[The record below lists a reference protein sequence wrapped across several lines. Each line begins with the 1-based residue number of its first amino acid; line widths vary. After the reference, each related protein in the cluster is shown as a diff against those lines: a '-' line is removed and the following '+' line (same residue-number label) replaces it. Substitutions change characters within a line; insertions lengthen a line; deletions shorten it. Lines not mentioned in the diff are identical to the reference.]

1 MDSAF
6 AEAEHPPFIMRLS
19 GRAKLFGAVLA
30 WMLAVG
36 VVAAAEDAAEPLG
49 KIAARASR
57 GGHTKLAELV
67 TTWDVHE
74 FVDRLPV
81 LRIEPSDGNGSWSAA
96 PEWVEGAEAA
106 AIWRSFV
113 EARKARAASWLDR
126 AVEVAGGGRDG
137 AVTMLFRALREDP
150 DCPQARAAIGW
161 VRRDGRWVWPEAAR
175 RIDRGEVFSPGFGW
189 LPKSRLPRYVA
200 GERYADGRWVDAT
213 EAAKPRPID
222 RGWKVASDHWEIA
235 STAAVERAAALAATL
250 EESRIAWL
258 QAFGGFAIEPR
269 QGVDRIAGRSRA
281 EPRKPLAASL
291 VRDRAEYAKLLTPL
305 EPAAGRTL
313 GLYWNPTRTAWFF
326 DTDDDGRAV
335 GPATSTVLHE
345 STHQLFAESR
355 ETIPAPGERCGF
367 WAIEAVA
374 CFMESLE
381 PAAFGWT
388 LGGPEAGRGPIARE
402 RLVEDGFHVPLRELV
417 AMGRRRF
424 QADDRLPMIY
434 SEISGL
440 ADFFLCGER
449 GRHRAAFV
457 EYLRRIYAG
466 TDEPDTLSSLCGRS
480 FEDLDDDYRRFMASR
495 TPPASR

>member
-1 MDSAF
+1 MQW
-6 AEAEHPPFIMRLS
+6 S
-19 GRAKLFGAVLA
+19 GRTVLFGACLGWSLA
-30 WMLAVG
+30 AGIVFATESASETFDELS
-36 VVAAAEDAAEPLG
+36 
-49 KIAARASR
+49 ARASR
-57 GGHTKLAELV
+57 GGHAKLAELV
-67 TTWDVHE
+67 AAWDLHE
-74 FVDRLPV
+74 FVDRLVV
-81 LRIEPSDGNGSWSAA
+81 LRIEASGEEGSWAKP
-96 PEWVEGAEAA
+96 PEWVKDTEAV

-113 EARKARAASWLDR
+113 EARRARAARWLEQ
-126 AVEVAGGGRDG
+126 AVEAARGGERDG
-137 AVTMLFRALREDP
+137 CVAMLFRALREDP

-175 RIDRGEVFSPGFGW
+175 RIDRGEVFSPDFGW
-189 LPKSRLPRYVA
+189 LPKARLSQYVA
-200 GERYADGRWVDAT
+200 GERYADGRWIDAE
-213 EAAKPRPID
+213 EAGKRRPID
-222 RGWKVASDHWEIA
+222 RGWKVASDHWEIT
-235 STAAVERAAALAATL
+235 STAAVERAAALAAGL
-250 EESRIAWL
+250 EESRMAWL
-258 QAFGGFAIEPR
+258 QAFGGFAIEPK
-269 QGVDRIAGRSRA
+269 QLVDRLEGRSRA

-326 DTDDDGRAV
+326 DVDDEGLAV

-355 ETIPAPGERCGF
+355 ETIPAAGERCGF

-381 PAAFGWT
+381 PAPFGWT
-388 LGGPEAGRGPIARE
+388 LGGPTAGRGPIARE
-402 RLVEDGFHVPLRELV
+402 RLVEDGFHVPLRELA

-424 QADDRLPMIY
+424 QADERLPMIY

-466 TDEPDTLSSLCGRS
+466 TDEPDTLAAVCGRS
-480 FEDLDDDYRRFMASR
+480 FEQLDDDYRRFMASR
-495 TPPASR
+495 APPPQR